1 MNTPQG
7 NKILPLKVGTA
18 ATNATASLTI
28 DRLGYEYANVI
39 VSTGVASATDSADKW
54 VSLVLKEGD
63 TSAVSSA
70 SNIAA
75 FVGSTA
81 SSVTSGFVLPTHNDT
96 ASPSCIS
103 LHVDCRARKRYLF
116 LVTQP
121 DPNQATY
128 AVTAIL
134 SKGKVA
140 ADTTTEQGVNCFV
153 SG

>member
-1 MNTPQG
+1 MNPAQG

-18 ATNATASLTI
+18 STAATASLTI
-28 DRLGYEYANVI
+28 DRLGFEYANII
-39 VSTGVASATDSADKW
+39 VTTGVASATDSADKW
-54 VSLVLKEGD
+54 VSMVLKEGD
-63 TSAVSSA
+63 TNAVSSA

-96 ASPSCIS
+96 ATGSCIS
-103 LHVDCRARKRYLF
+103 LAVDCRARKRYLF

-121 DPNQATY
+121 DANQGTFA
-128 AVTAIL
+128 ATAIL

-153 SG
+153 AG